1 MDKKEWEEFW
11 GITEEEGIVEEEDLE
26 EEEEVKENG
35 QEPLR
40 RSWTA
45 GKNL

>member
-26 EEEEVKENG
+26 EEEEVKEDG
-35 QEPLR
+35 
-40 RSWTA
+40 RS
-45 GKNL
+45 L

>member
-26 EEEEVKENG
+26 EEEEMKENG
-35 QEPLR
+35 
-40 RSWTA
+40 RS
-45 GKNL
+45 L

>member
-35 QEPLR
+35 
-40 RSWTA
+40 RS
-45 GKNL
+45 L